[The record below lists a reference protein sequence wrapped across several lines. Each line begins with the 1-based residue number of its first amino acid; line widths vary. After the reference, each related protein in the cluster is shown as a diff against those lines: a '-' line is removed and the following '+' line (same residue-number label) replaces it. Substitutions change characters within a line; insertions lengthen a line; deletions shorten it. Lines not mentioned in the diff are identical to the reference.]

1 MIAKAEKIDT
11 AWKLRAE
18 SSVLGDETVL
28 ADEIF
33 LTYERLSICRTPAS
47 VKTNSSFSYFMVI
60 QRLARVV
67 AFCVSLENRDFVG
80 PSGWL
85 KDHL

>member
-11 AWKLRAE
+11 AWKLRPE

-33 LTYERLSICRTPAS
+33 LTYERLSICRTPAL
-47 VKTNSSFSYFMVI
+47 KLT
-60 QRLARVV
+60 R
-67 AFCVSLENRDFVG
+67 
-80 PSGWL
+80 PSRTLW
-85 KDHL
+85 